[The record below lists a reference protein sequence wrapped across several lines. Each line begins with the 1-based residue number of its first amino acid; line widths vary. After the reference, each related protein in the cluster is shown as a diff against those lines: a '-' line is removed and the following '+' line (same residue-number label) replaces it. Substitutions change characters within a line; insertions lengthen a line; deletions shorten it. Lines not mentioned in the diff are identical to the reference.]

1 MSEMGFDEGAKERGK
16 CLREGPLFT
25 RRFKER
31 ELDRLK
37 MPRPHSEPPLTEHH
51 PILSDRAVPFSRV
64 VRNSLKLLVG
74 ARCGTLP
81 PKMVY
86 RLSSLGE
93 SYADRQKSD
102 PVMLVKPSSVGE
114 MVVIAP
120 KEKREQLQQ
129 VLLVD
134 KRTRVELEAG
144 QKISEQEWSFRLR
157 YWQIPFNA
165 RVVLIYTEGTKWQLA
180 LRGIK
185 SAEKRKIDK

>member
-1 MSEMGFDEGAKERGK
+1 MSEMGFDEGAKAAGNP
-16 CLREGPLFT
+16 LREEHLFT
-25 RRFKER
+25 RGLKER
-31 ELDRLK
+31 ELGRLK
-37 MPRPHSEPPLTEHH
+37 MPMPRSEPPMTEHH
-51 PILSDRAVPFSRV
+51 AILSNSAMPFGRV
-64 VRNSLKLLVG
+64 VRNSFKLLVG
-74 ARCGTLP
+74 ARRGTLP
-81 PKMVY
+81 PKMLY

-93 SYADRQKSD
+93 SYAEKQKSD
-102 PVMLVKPSSVGE
+102 PVVLAKPSRGGE
-114 MVVIAP
+114 LIVVAP

-134 KRTRVELEAG
+134 KTTRIELEAG

-185 SAEKRKIDK
+185 SAEKKIYK